1 MKYKKLISHRG
12 NLSGASPDSENT
24 PLAIEDA
31 IINGY
36 DCEVDL
42 WLSNKKLH
50 LGHDYPQTE
59 ISINFLEEAK
69 KNLWIHCKNYEALN
83 FLSNQNADFNYFW
96 HEDDKFTLT
105 SKGYI
110 WTYPNNIYS
119 KNSVIVHLDEN
130 LNLKNDCYGICS
142 DYVSRY

>member
-12 NLSGASPDSENT
+12 NLSGVSPDSENT
-24 PLAIEDA
+24 PLAIENA

-69 KNLWIHCKNYEALN
+69 KIYVIKKPSKMRA
-83 FLSNQNADFNYFW
+83 FLFIKKLYF
-96 HEDDKFTLT
+96 LQ
-105 SKGYI
+105 
-110 WTYPNNIYS
+110 
-119 KNSVIVHLDEN
+119 IVT
-130 LNLKNDCYGICS
+130 
-142 DYVSRY
+142 

>member
-24 PLAIEDA
+24 PLAIENA

-69 KNLWIHCKNYEALN
+69 KNLWIHCKNFESLEYLN
-83 FLSNQNADFNYFW
+83 KIGEHNYFW
-96 HEDDKFTLT
+96 HQEDRFTIT

-110 WTYPNNIYS
+110 WTYPGNIVGN
-119 KNSVIVHLDEN
+119 NSVIVDNE
-130 LNLKNDCYGICS
+130 KKVSDYKCYGVCS
-142 DYVSRY
+142 DYIEMYK